1 MTVPSPARGATAP
14 AASRAATAGCATRRE
29 LPGLLTAA
37 AVSLIGDQLARF
49 ALAVLVLQ
57 RTASPALSAAV
68 YASTYL
74 PLVVAGPLLGG
85 LADRLPRRRVLIA
98 ADLLRAGLFTLMA
111 VPGLPLTAVLLLVLT
126 ATTIDA
132 PFTAARSALMRDVT
146 GDDDGYQRGTGL
158 DEALDSSGQVLGF
171 AAAGLV
177 LLVLTPSAALLL
189 NAATFAAS
197 AALLR
202 LTLRHRPAAS
212 PSRSGHDGW
221 WPRQRTRAATA
232 LRDAR
237 TGWHAA
243 LSPAS
248 RRPLLLTWAGLS
260 CAVAPEA
267 LAVAWAA
274 DLGAGTLGAG
284 LLFAAAPAGNVLGL
298 LLARRLPGP
307 AARRALLPL
316 TLLSLL
322 PLTLCLL
329 DPPLPV
335 ALLLVALSGAGTCFS
350 LLARVEFVR
359 TLTPQHRGRAFAVA
373 AAGVT
378 VTQGLGVAGAAL
390 AVTRLSPAA
399 AVATAATTGLLLVL
413 LAEHSCRP
421 RTPDRDLPR
430 AVGARRT
437 STVAADLPAPARAS
451 AC

>member
-1 MTVPSPARGATAP
+1 M
-14 AASRAATAGCATRRE
+14 AGDATRRE

-37 AVSLIGDQLARF
+37 AVSLIGDQLARV

-57 RTASPALSAAV
+57 RTASPALSAAAYV
-68 YASTYL
+68 STYL

-85 LADRLPRRRVLIA
+85 LADRLPRRRVLVT
-98 ADLLRAGLFTLMA
+98 ADLLRAGLFALMA
-111 VPGLPLTAVLLLVLT
+111 VPGLPLTAVLLLVLA

-158 DEALDSSGQVLGF
+158 DEALDSSGQILGF

-202 LTLRHRPAAS
+202 LTLRHRPAAQ
-212 PSRSGHDGW
+212 PTRSSHDGW
-221 WPRQRTRAATA
+221 WRRQRTRAATA

-248 RRPLLLTWAGLS
+248 RRPLLLAWAGLS
-260 CAVAPEA
+260 C
-267 LAVAWAA
+267 
-274 DLGAGTLGAG
+274 
-284 LLFAAAPAGNVLGL
+284 AAAPAGNVLGL
-298 LLARRLPGP
+298 LLARRLPAP
-307 AARRALLPL
+307 AARPALLPL

-359 TLTPQHRGRAFAVA
+359 TLSPQHRGRAFAVG

-378 VTQGLGVAGAAL
+378 VTQGLGMALAAL
-390 AVTRLSPAA
+390 AATRLSPAA
-399 AVATAATTGLLLVL
+399 AVATAATAGLLLVL
-413 LAEHSCRP
+413 LAEHFCRP
-421 RTPDRDLPR
+421 RTPDRGLPR
-430 AVGARRT
+430 TADARPT
-437 STVAADLPAPARAS
+437 STVALDHPALARAS
-451 AC
+451 TC

>member
-1 MTVPSPARGATAP
+1 MTVTRRAPGVTAP
-14 AASRAATAGCATRRE
+14 AAPRAAGGGDPARWE

-37 AVSLIGDQLARF
+37 AVSLVGDQLARV

-57 RTASPALSAAV
+57 RTASPALSAAA

-85 LADRLPRRRVLIA
+85 LADRLPRRRVLIT
-98 ADLLRAGLFTLMA
+98 ADLLRAGLFALMA

-126 ATTIDA
+126 ATTLDA
-132 PFTAARSALMRDVT
+132 PFTAARSALMRDVS
-146 GDDDGYQRGTGL
+146 GDDDGYRRGTGL
-158 DEALDSSGQVLGF
+158 DEALDSSGQILGF

-177 LLVLTPSAALLL
+177 LLVLSPSTALLL

-197 AALLR
+197 ALLLR
-202 LTLRHRPAAS
+202 LALRHRPAAS
-212 PSRSGHDGW
+212 PTLGKHHAW
-221 WPRQRTRAATA
+221 WPRQRAHVAIA

-267 LAVAWAA
+267 LAAAWAA
-274 DLGAGTLGAG
+274 DLGAGTVGAG
-284 LLFAAAPAGNVLGL
+284 LLFAAAPAGNVVGL
-298 LLARRLPGP
+298 LLARRLPAP
-307 AARRALLPL
+307 AAQRALLPL

-329 DPPLPV
+329 DPPLSV
-335 ALLLVALSGAGTCFS
+335 AVLLVALSGTGTCFS

-359 TLTPQHRGRAFAVA
+359 ALPPQHRGRAFAVA

-378 VTQGLGVAGAAL
+378 VTQGLGMAGAAL
-390 AVTRLSPAA
+390 AATRLSPAA
-399 AVATAATTGLLLVL
+399 AVASAATTGLLLVL
-413 LAEHSCRP
+413 LAEHRCRP
-421 RTPDRDLPR
+421 RTPDRGIAD
-430 AVGARRT
+430 ARCT
-437 STVAADLPAPARAS
+437 DPPDLPALTPAS
-451 AC
+451 CC